1 MRKVWWKN
9 GKELVEKNLLT
20 GLVSRA
26 CITARQRRKRKARS
40 FIEVREREREERAE
54 CLHGVRLVD
63 EGGKWA
69 GNTTAPPAAGLN
81 ELMGS
86 YELSSS
92 KFPPLFLRIN

>member
-1 MRKVWWKN
+1 M
-9 GKELVEKNLLT
+9 
-20 GLVSRA
+20 
-26 CITARQRRKRKARS
+26 
-40 FIEVREREREERAE
+40 
-54 CLHGVRLVD
+54 RLVD